1 MTYLKPWNVYT
12 DAHCTSTVT
21 TLSAFKKIM
30 GENDMLIYAVSE
42 WRKTFQIALR
52 KAIIY

>member
-21 TLSAFKKIM
+21 ILSAFKKIM
-30 GENDMLIYAVSE
+30 GKNDMLIFALNE
-42 WRKTFQIALR
+42 WSKTFQIALR